1 MHNLRQQWRTA
12 VPIAAVLTLIG
23 LGLVL
28 IAASR
33 FRRGATLLGAAMVL
47 AAVLRMVVPA
57 ERLGPLAV
65 RSKTFD
71 IAFTAGLAVIFA
83 VLVIAE

>member
-1 MHNLRQQWRTA
+1 M
-12 VPIAAVLTLIG
+12 
-23 LGLVL
+23 
-28 IAASR
+28 
-33 FRRGATLLGAAMVL
+33 FGAAMVL
-47 AAVLRMVVPA
+47 AAVLRIVVPA
-57 ERLGPLAV
+57 EQLGPLAV